1 MRRDD
6 PWPGMLSRRV
16 NERHQTC
23 GMERQHG
30 PGALP
35 GRRALPWRSAV
46 AAIALG
52 TAPERVWL
60 LEHPPLYTA
69 GTSAKD
75 RDLLEP
81 RFPVFKTGRG
91 GQYTYHGPG
100 QRVAYV
106 MLDLSRRDRRDVRV
120 FVRDLEEWLI
130 RALARLGVKG
140 ERRKGRVGIWVAG
153 RDGREDKIAA
163 IGVRLKQWVSYHGIS
178 LNVGPDLS
186 HYSGI
191 VPCGISEQDLGVTSL
206 AALGIGASLGGHGRR
221 AQSRLRGN
229 FRARRGGNQLR
240 PSGAA

>member
-1 MRRDD
+1 MSAIKPVEWSVSAGLVPYPDAVRA
-6 PWPGMLSRRV
+6 
-16 NERHQTC
+16 
-23 GMERQHG
+23 MEE
-30 PGALP
+30 
-35 GRRALPWRSAV
+35 AV
-46 AAIALG
+46 PAIALG

-69 GTSAKD
+69 GTSSKD
-75 RDLLEP
+75 GDLLEP

-100 QRVAYV
+100 QRVGYV
-106 MLDLSRRDRRDVRV
+106 MLDLGRRDRRDVRV

-130 RALARLGVKG
+130 GALARLGVTG
-140 ERRKGRVGIWVAG
+140 ERRKGRVGIWVAS

-178 LNVGPDLS
+178 LNVSPDLS

-206 AALGIGASLGGHGRR
+206 TALGSGASLTD
-221 AQSRLRGN
+221 ADKALK
-229 FRARRGGNQLR
+229 
-240 PSGAA
+240 AAFVEIFGPVREST